1 MNKKMIS
8 QLSAALIL
16 TGVVACS
23 GSSET
28 AKVEAKAEKDPNLC
42 YYPGSEVRAADW
54 ICSQK
59 ADGYALSAVGIHRKT
74 KGGVSTARNL
84 ALLNGRN
91 EISRQLKIKVSG
103 LIQNSLE
110 TAGIDDKETVDTA
123 TKDVAEGINVGKL
136 SGSRAIMYKDG
147 PDGTT
152 YALVVLDN
160 EVAAKVAKEAIA
172 TSLNNKEA
180 LYQKFLLNKN
190 IDDLRAQAEKMA
202 ESEFQ

>member
-1 MNKKMIS
+1 M
-8 QLSAALIL
+8 
-16 TGVVACS
+16 
-23 GSSET
+23 
-28 AKVEAKAEKDPNLC
+28 
-42 YYPGSEVRAADW
+42 
-54 ICSQK
+54 
-59 ADGYALSAVGIHRKT
+59 
-74 KGGVSTARNL
+74 
-84 ALLNGRN
+84 
-91 EISRQLKIKVSG
+91 VSG
-103 LIQNSLE
+103 LIQNSL
-110 TAGIDDKETVDTA
+110 AASGIDDKETVDTA
-123 TKDVAEGINVGKL
+123 GKDVTEAVNKNKL
-136 SGSRAIMYKDG
+136 SGSRAIMYKEG